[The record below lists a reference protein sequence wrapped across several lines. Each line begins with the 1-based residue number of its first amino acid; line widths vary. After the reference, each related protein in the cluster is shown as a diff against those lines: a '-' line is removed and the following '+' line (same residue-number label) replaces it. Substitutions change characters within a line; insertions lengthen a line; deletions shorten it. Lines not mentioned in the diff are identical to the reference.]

1 MDIIRLWVGSSDY
14 SDDIRY
20 SDTIMAASADQ
31 YRTLRNT
38 LRWLLGNLPAQGVA
52 VPDVNIEH
60 LPELERYV
68 LAKLHEVLAEAR
80 GQFEAH
86 QFHAGVRALMGFCTT
101 TLSNLYF
108 DVRKDCLYCDAEK
121 SATRQ
126 ACVWV
131 LEHIFRGLV
140 THFAP
145 IVPFTTDEAW
155 RCRYGENTCVHLEV
169 YHKGV
174 KVAEEKTDWLT
185 LLALRDEANKAI
197 EGLRTAGTVGASAEV
212 ALTYVQAFAPE
223 LVQLVCGVSEATPG
237 SELKVTKHP
246 GHKCPRCWRYYA
258 ALETDGLCTRCNGA
272 VAHD

>member
-1 MDIIRLWVGSSDY
+1 
-14 SDDIRY
+14 
-20 SDTIMAASADQ
+20 MAASADQ

-80 GQFEAH
+80 GQLEAH
-86 QFHAGVRALMGFCTT
+86 QFHAGVRALMGFRTT

-108 DVRKDCLYCDAEK
+108 DVRKDCLYCDAEN

-131 LEHIFRGLV
+131 LEQIFRGLV

-169 YHKGV
+169 YHEAPRVEVDKIRWKEILQIRDYVNSGLEELR
-174 KVAEEKTDWLT
+174 AEKIIGANIEASIEAENLVVTDKLSWKPNDAE
-185 LLALRDEANKAI
+185 LLRLI
-197 EGLRTAGTVGASAEV
+197 
-212 ALTYVQAFAPE
+212 
-223 LVQLVCGVSEATPG
+223 CGVSSLDYHIQIDQALGNITG
-237 SELKVTKHP
+237 IGYGKKHP

-258 ALETDGLCTRCNGA
+258 ALETDGLCTRCSGT
-272 VAHD
+272 VPHD